1 MEYEKFY
8 GQMMYSVTMAI
19 MRKSLDEGI
28 ITQEEYDKAER
39 MMRDKYSPV
48 MT

>member
-8 GQMMYSVTMAI
+8 GQIMYSATMAI
-19 MRKSLDEGI
+19 VRKSLRDGV
-28 ITQEEYDKAER
+28 ITQEEYDRAEKL
-39 MMRDKYSPV
+39 MRDKYTPV

>member
-19 MRKSLDEGI
+19 VRKALDEGV
-28 ITQEEYDKAER
+28 ITQKEWK
-39 MMRDKYSPV
+39 MP
-48 MT
+48 